1 MSDSTASFFP
11 DLNTINTEI
20 VAVGGDLS
28 TDKILAAY
36 HLGIFPWFNDDN
48 HIMWWYPHK
57 RMVLFLEKFK
67 ISKSLKKILNK
78 NIYQI
83 KIDSNFSAVIKNCRQ
98 IVRKD
103 QDDSWIT
110 DEMEAAYNKLHKMGY
125 AHCVE
130 IYEENKL
137 VGGIYGLVI
146 GKYFS
151 GESMF
156 SLKTNTSKI
165 ALANLIKL
173 LQLKNYDF
181 IDCQIHTEHLESLGA
196 ELISKD
202 SFKNLLNQALAK
214 QEKPQNW
221 NHYEKLLTPKN
232 IA

>member
-202 SFKNLLNQALAK
+202 SFKNLLNQAVAK